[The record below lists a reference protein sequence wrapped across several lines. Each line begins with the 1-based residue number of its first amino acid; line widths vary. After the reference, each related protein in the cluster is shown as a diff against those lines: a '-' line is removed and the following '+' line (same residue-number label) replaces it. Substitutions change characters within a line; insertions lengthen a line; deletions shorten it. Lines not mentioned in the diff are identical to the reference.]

1 MPIEISGAQTPRQT
15 RVSRSQLSASNA
27 RPATSSELT
36 PRPKSESNLR
46 EPQAV
51 PRLTTS
57 EIYKEPGNGSSLRN
71 AARMQRSLQVQ
82 SGGRG
87 AFPISLASDVAVPE
101 HLTVFHTSYWCQ
113 TSPLLIKNGIS
124 EFAFVEF
131 QNASI
136 AENVMTIVKKITTIA
151 EKITTIAEDLVKHR
165 QEVYNRSSGAA
176 ETINKE
182 KEPSAR
188 RAVSALR
195 LYLCNQQQADLTT
208 IRRHSA
214 DKNAERPD
222 EQESLLKIILP
233 MTNQ

>member
-1 MPIEISGAQTPRQT
+1 MRNPDAYRGAQTPRQT

-46 EPQAV
+46 EPRAV

-131 QNASI
+131 QNAGI
-136 AENVMTIVKKITTIA
+136 AENVMTIAK
-151 EKITTIAEDLVKHR
+151 KITTIAEDLVKHC
-165 QEVYNRSSGAA
+165 QEGR
-176 ETINKE
+176 
-182 KEPSAR
+182 
-188 RAVSALR
+188 ALR

-222 EQESLLKIILP
+222 EQESPPKIILL
-233 MTNQ
+233 MINQ